1 MSKEQLDRAIHLS
14 PVTGFTLILSVGI
27 ATALFCNSTNIYVEQ
42 LCSLGDP
49 LKLICWS
56 AVVNVKSYVLS
67 ISMWVD
73 QFIFLSVTDTYGH
86 WVSHRKKTHWE
97 CWISNIGMTFT
108 WNLVL
113 LYKIVSSSRQLSF
126 FLSKVFRERLK
137 ITTTVYQKCCQLI

>member
-1 MSKEQLDRAIHLS
+1 MSEEQLWNTIHLS
-14 PVTGFTLILSVGI
+14 PVSGFTLIQSVGI

-42 LCSLGDP
+42 GCSLGDP

-73 QFIFLSVTDTYGH
+73 QFIFISVTDTYGH
-86 WVSHRKKTHWE
+86 WISHRKKTHWE
-97 CWISNIGMTFT
+97 FWISNVGMTLT

-113 LYKIVSSSRQLSF
+113 LYKIVSSSRQF
-126 FLSKVFRERLK
+126 FFKYQKFVEKVK
-137 ITTTVYQKCCQLI
+137 ITTV